1 MAKSP
6 ALLLEEYPWLN
17 PDFTGKP
24 AAVGTEET
32 RKLLDALGE
41 VSKTSLFHVILVVND
56 SEMPVRLALFGHF
69 EDRGS
74 YPEIVYEGGNHYF
87 PIVRPEETTKRIVE
101 NMIDQASKGFCQI
114 ILTGSLLVA
123 SLVQLA
129 IKYGKLESK
138 RVLMVHV
145 SEQPYPDDDFRGKRG
160 DRYPVVH
167 ALHFMPEGFLV
178 DTHSAHER
186 QVFGHAYR
194 AESQLFSDPDS
205 LEEFEEQES
214 EDA

>member
-1 MAKSP
+1 MAKSQ

-87 PIVRPEETTKRIVE
+87 PIVRPEASTKRIVE
-101 NMIDQASKGFCQI
+101 NTIDQASKGFCQI
-114 ILTGSLLVA
+114 ILTGSLVVA
-123 SLVQLA
+123 NLVQLA
-129 IKYGKLESK
+129 IKYGKLEAK

-167 ALHFMPEGFLV
+167 VLHFRPDGFLFE
-178 DTHSAHER
+178 THFRH
-186 QVFGHAYR
+186 
-194 AESQLFSDPDS
+194 
-205 LEEFEEQES
+205 EQEIFSISYGTTDRLNSDTES
-214 EDA
+214 EAEFLEDQEV